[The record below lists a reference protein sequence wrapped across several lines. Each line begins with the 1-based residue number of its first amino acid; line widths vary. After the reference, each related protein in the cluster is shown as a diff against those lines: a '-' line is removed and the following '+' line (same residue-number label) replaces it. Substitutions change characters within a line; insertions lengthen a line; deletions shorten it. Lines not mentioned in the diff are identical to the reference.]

1 MAVTNIAYVRETA
14 GSTPAGALLGVAFR
28 YCVRFI
34 VSACVGLGVTLLLA
48 LLLPVRSPIQTDRMG
63 HALVFDFD
71 PDHLWWVTVIWA
83 VIFPLLTYLTYRYF
97 WRLCRVFPAFATL
110 LPQPDDVNLF
120 HPWRSVHYEAPERTT
135 TYGLG
140 RTLIVSFTLVAAALA
155 ARVLPTGHVRVVLA
169 VTTVALTVTTIALS
183 RLVARTRQ
191 LSSDHLR
198 SLFTLTATW
207 LVIPALWAVS
217 QRTVVTRLAEG
228 KSVSMSWLPLSLAAL
243 ATVSLVLFD
252 VLRVKQKGLSHVPN
266 MERSRITFLVVPLL
280 LFLWTSHAMGD
291 VNDIDVFHHGEMLT
305 GAHRWL
311 SGELPWRD
319 FYFNVGFLPAVL
331 VPRISFQL
339 FGSSFW
345 GMVNGD
351 TLIFTPALIIAL
363 YIGTAALVR
372 KNTVFLFLVTI
383 FFLVPQK
390 FLWGF
395 AEILHGDE
403 TLFVFR
409 FIPLALL
416 PIPLVWFLR
425 SRRWIAAVVLASA
438 LLVNVLLAA
447 EMVVY
452 LSAVALVV
460 VVADLSEWRSG
471 KRPWKWDALTCR
483 LALCGVAA
491 TGAMALFLQQWGVL
505 PGFVDW
511 WLTFPSGWHLET
523 AIPINAEYPFF
534 KTPTAV
540 LILPPILFAL
550 VVFYVLWR
558 LHSRTRFSPEDWT
571 AIAMSVGGLIF
582 YRKTAIRP
590 DTHVYQALIAV
601 LPVLLFM
608 VNKSVEMLGAAI
620 EPLRSGVRHYSAKSL
635 AWIFVAPVVLMPF
648 APPFTTFV
656 DIGSTLPSRF
666 NAVSTSPAIAPRLG
680 NYADGV
686 FAEKVLALRGFFRE
700 NLPKGYRIYD
710 FSNSSSLYN
719 FLLNEKPVSKYSYV
733 VQSATHESQLEVIA
747 SLKEVRPEVVV
758 YASREGLNQ
767 WDRVINPVRHYDI
780 SEFILRNYSPWIDYY
795 GETLMLRND
804 LVGAASMATSVP
816 VPDKTEAQ
824 RLLRSSFDATDPGY
838 ELRCNWGAAAQFLT
852 TRPTDKGVAVKS
864 APATGLLS
872 VRGWTP
878 TLGDTPTRIIV
889 KVDGEVVMDGGTSLP
904 RPDLALPTSQTGERP
919 GFWFDIPLTTSG
931 EKVEV
936 FRMDS
941 DVPTPILTEQSA
953 SGHIDVQQLDPA
965 VDGKV
970 RLGLAQEMRYMTVLE
985 FPENFE
991 DYSWMLLKSDSP
1003 IAKNKYLLYDQAL
1016 DGKRA
1021 IAFSSNGK
1029 HKVAGAHAA
1038 ACPTWF
1044 GWTTSRLYLQSDQP
1058 IGNVTIA
1065 LHNNETAGQ

>member
-1 MAVTNIAYVRETA
+1 VAVTNIELVTQAAEDAPV
-14 GSTPAGALLGVAFR
+14 GALLGVAFR
-28 YCVRFI
+28 YSVRFI
-34 VSACVGLGVTLLLA
+34 LSAVLGLGLTLLLA
-48 LLLPVRSPIQTDRMG
+48 LILPVRSPVETDRMG

-71 PDHLWWVTVIWA
+71 PDHLWWVTVMWA
-83 VIFPLLTYLTYRYF
+83 VVFPLLTYLSYRNF
-97 WRLCRVFPAFATL
+97 SRLCRAFPPLATL
-110 LPQPDDVNLF
+110 LPQATDVAMF
-120 HPWRSVHYEAPERTT
+120 KPWRKERGNTPLDT
-135 TYGLG
+135 PAYGTG
-140 RTLIVSFTLVAAALA
+140 RTLIVSFVLIAAAVA
-155 ARVLPTGHVRVVLA
+155 ARVLSTGHVRVVLVA
-169 VTTVALTVTTIALS
+169 CTLALTASVLGLSKLVSRMTT
-183 RLVARTRQ
+183 TPTDQ
-191 LSSDHLR
+191 LR
-198 SLFTLTATW
+198 SLFTLAAIW
-207 LVIPALWAVS
+207 LVIPALWTVS
-217 QRTVVTRLAEG
+217 HRTVVTKLVESQR
-228 KSVSMSWLPLSLAAL
+228 VSLSWLPLSVAAIT
-243 ATVSLVLFD
+243 TVSLILFD
-252 VLRVKQKGLSHVPN
+252 TFRLKQKGSSHLLA
-266 MERSRITFLVVPLL
+266 MERSRIIFLVIPLF

-305 GAHRWL
+305 GAHRWM

-351 TLIFTPALIIAL
+351 ALIFTPALIVAL
-363 YIGTAALVR
+363 YVGVATLVR
-372 KNTVFLFLVTI
+372 KSTVFLCLVTI

-425 SRRWIAAVVLASA
+425 SRRWTAAVVLSFT

-447 EMVVY
+447 EMIVY
-452 LSAVALVV
+452 LGAVALVV
-460 VVADLSEWRSG
+460 IVADLADWRTG
-471 KRPWKWDALTCR
+471 TRPWKPDSLTLR
-483 LALCGVAA
+483 LAVCGVFA
-491 TGAMALFLQQWGVL
+491 TSVMALFLQWWGVL

-540 LILPPILFAL
+540 LILPPVLFAL

-558 LHSRTRFSPEDWT
+558 LHSRTRLSAEDWT
-571 AIAMSVGGLIF
+571 AIALSVGGLIF

-601 LPVLLFM
+601 LPVLLYM
-608 VNKSVEMLGAAI
+608 VHKSVEMIGDAI
-620 EPLRSGVRHYSAKSL
+620 EPMRTGIRRYSAGSL
-635 AWIFVAPVVLMPF
+635 TWIFVAPIVLMPF

-656 DIGSTLPSRF
+656 DIGTALPTRF
-666 NAVSTSPAIAPRLG
+666 NAISTSPVIAPRLG
-680 NYADGV
+680 NYVDGV
-686 FAEKVLALRGFFRE
+686 FAEKVLALKGFFRQ

-733 VQSATHESQLEVIA
+733 VQSATQESQQEVISA
-747 SLKEVRPEVVV
+747 LKQVRPEVVV

-767 WDRVINPVRHYDI
+767 WDKVINPVRHYDI

-804 LVGAASMATSVP
+804 LVGTPSMASSVP
-816 VPDKTEAQ
+816 VPDKAEAQ

-852 TRPTDKGVAVKS
+852 TRPSDKGTPINS
-864 APATGLLS
+864 APAVALLS

-878 TLGDTPTRIIV
+878 ALNDSSTRVIV
-889 KVDGEVVMDGGTSLP
+889 KVDGQVVMDGETSLP

-941 DVPTPILTEQSA
+941 EVLTPILTENSA
-953 SGHIDVQQLDPA
+953 SGHIDVQQLEPT

-970 RLGLAQEMRYMTVLE
+970 RLGLAQEMRHVTVLE
-985 FPENFE
+985 LPESYQG
-991 DYSWMLLKSDSP
+991 YSWVLINGLKP
-1003 IAKNKYLLYDQAL
+1003 IAANNFLMYDQAL

-1029 HKVAGAHAA
+1029 HKVVGAHAA

-1044 GWTTSRLYLQSDQP
+1044 GWSTSRLYLQSDQP
-1058 IGNVTIA
+1058 LGDVAIT
-1065 LHNNETAGQ
+1065 LHRNGSSGQ

>member
-1 MAVTNIAYVRETA
+1 MAVTNIELVTQAAEDAPV
-14 GSTPAGALLGVAFR
+14 GALLGVAFR
-28 YCVRFI
+28 YSVRFI
-34 VSACVGLGVTLLLA
+34 LSACVGLGVTLLLA
-48 LLLPVRSPIQTDRMG
+48 LLLPVRSPIDTDRMG

-83 VIFPLLTYLTYRYF
+83 VIFPLLTYLIYRYF
-97 WRLCRVFPAFATL
+97 SRLCRVFPAFAAW
-110 LPQPDDVNLF
+110 LPQSNDANLF
-120 HPWRSVHYEAPERTT
+120 HPWHSKHGVTPEKTST
-135 TYGLG
+135 NGLG
-140 RTLIVSFTLVAAALA
+140 RTLIVSFTLVAAASA
-155 ARVLPTGHVRVVLA
+155 ARVLPTNHVRVVLLIG
-169 VTTVALTVTTIALS
+169 TLTLTVGAIALS
-183 RLVARTRQ
+183 RLVARTSQ
-191 LSSDHLR
+191 LSTEHLR
-198 SLFTLTATW
+198 SLFTMAATW
-207 LVIPALWAVS
+207 LVVPALWVVS
-217 QRTVVTRLAEG
+217 QRTVVNRLAEG

-252 VLRVKQKGLSHVPN
+252 VLRVKQKGLSHVPS

-339 FGSSFW
+339 FGTSFW

-363 YIGTAALVR
+363 YVGTAALVR
-372 KNTVFLFLVTI
+372 KSTVFLFLITI

-425 SRRWIAAVVLASA
+425 SRRWIAAVVLACI

-447 EMVVY
+447 EMIVY

-460 VVADLSEWRSG
+460 VVADLSEWRTG
-471 KRPWKWDALTCR
+471 TRPWKHDSLTLR
-483 LALCGVAA
+483 LGVCGVFAA
-491 TGAMALFLQQWGVL
+491 SVMALFLQWWGVL

-558 LHSRTRFSPEDWT
+558 LHSRTRLSPEDWT
-571 AIAMSVGGLIF
+571 AIALSLGGLIF

-601 LPVLLFM
+601 LPVLLYM
-608 VNKSVEMLGAAI
+608 VNKSVEMIGSAI
-620 EPLRSGVRHYSAKSL
+620 EPLRSGTRRYSAKSL

-680 NYADGV
+680 NYVDGV
-686 FAEKVLALRGFFRE
+686 FAEKVLALKGFFRE

-719 FLLNEKPVSKYSYV
+719 FLLNETPISKYSYV
-733 VQSATHESQLEVIA
+733 VQSATHESQLEVISA
-747 SLKEVRPEVVV
+747 LKEVRPEVVV

-780 SEFILRNYSPWIDYY
+780 SEYILRNYAPWIDYY

-816 VPDKTEAQ
+816 VPDKTQAQ
-824 RLLRSSFDATDPGY
+824 RLLRSSFDASDPGY

-852 TRPTDKGVAVKS
+852 TRPTDEGTAITS
-864 APATGLLS
+864 APAIALLS

-904 RPDLALPTSQTGERP
+904 RPDLALPLSQTGERP

-931 EKVEV
+931 EKIEV

-941 DVPTPILTEQSA
+941 ELLTPILTENSA
-953 SGHIDVQQLDPA
+953 SGHIDVQQLEPT

-985 FPENFE
+985 LPENFKE
-991 DYSWMLLKSDSP
+991 YSWMLLKSEALL
-1003 IAKNKYLLYDQAL
+1003 AKNSFLLYDQAL

-1029 HKVAGAHAA
+1029 HNVAGAHVA

-1044 GWTTSRLYLQSDQP
+1044 GWTTSRLYLQSDRP
-1058 IGNVTIA
+1058 IDNVTIS
-1065 LHNNETAGQ
+1065 LHNNETAGR